1 MSYIKEKNR
10 HKEKEA
16 MVEPMI
22 YGRYDMFEI
31 SPIKALKY
39 VNYGTCLQT
48 SVEYFISGVAEDT
61 LILLV

>member
-1 MSYIKEKNR
+1 
-10 HKEKEA
+10 
-16 MVEPMI
+16 MI

-31 SPIKALKY
+31 SPIKAVKY
-39 VNYGTCLQT
+39 VNHGTCLQT